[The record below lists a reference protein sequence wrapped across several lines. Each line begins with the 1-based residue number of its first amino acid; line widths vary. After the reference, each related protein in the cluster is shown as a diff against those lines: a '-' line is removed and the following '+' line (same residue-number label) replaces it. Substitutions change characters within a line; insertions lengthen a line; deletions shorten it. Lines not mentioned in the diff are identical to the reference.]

1 MGGNFGGSG
10 NFNISSMNSIVPYE
24 GMINENYFKISQRET
39 EYAANL
45 ELFKSITKNPFNNKL
60 DYFIGLLIKSKYDG
74 IGRQLDDIDLS
85 IALDISGSMRSTVSM
100 KPTFKEMYEQDGN
113 PNPNDGNKN
122 RLELAKECLFKL
134 IHSMNDKMNMALTTF
149 NNESKLI
156 IPLSPKKELISI
168 SNTINNITLNGST
181 SLYAALKGAADCLK
195 ESRAKFKRVIIITDG
210 WDNDPHFMQ
219 LARELNTKDILITIL
234 SIESSSNSEMFQQFS
249 ELKGCN
255 YYFILNEEDMEKYL
269 IRQLNY
275 ICFPALYD
283 MKINFLSE
291 DADLIRTIGCGQQN
305 EKSKKEG
312 EDINTKPKPS
322 NDLINTK
329 TVFPSDLKE
338 LNGNYYQEGG
348 LILLKI
354 KPKSLEKN
362 CKVNINL
369 SYEEIE
375 GNQFNNNYEIEFTS
389 DELKNGS
396 NFADMKKGLAIYY
409 FTKFI
414 RKIKKFMNQSVR
426 FGLDGP
432 KRDKGKKPKLKYYNF
447 LSRNFENYDKI
458 KMYFESNYNND
469 LNEYQKEYYLKHLD
483 NQYAEAEKKINE
495 DKNKH

>member
-1 MGGNFGGSG
+1 M
-10 NFNISSMNSIVPYE
+10 
-24 GMINENYFKISQRET
+24 
-39 EYAANL
+39 
-45 ELFKSITKNPFNNKL
+45 
-60 DYFIGLLIKSKYDG
+60 
-74 IGRQLDDIDLS
+74 
-85 IALDISGSMRSTVSM
+85 
-100 KPTFKEMYEQDGN
+100 
-113 PNPNDGNKN
+113 
-122 RLELAKECLFKL
+122 
-134 IHSMNDKMNMALTTF
+134 
-149 NNESKLI
+149 
-156 IPLSPKKELISI
+156 
-168 SNTINNITLNGST
+168 
-181 SLYAALKGAADCLK
+181 
-195 ESRAKFKRVIIITDG
+195 
-210 WDNDPHFMQ
+210 
-219 LARELNTKDILITIL
+219 
-234 SIESSSNSEMFQQFS
+234 
-249 ELKGCN
+249 
-255 YYFILNEEDMEKYL
+255 
-269 IRQLNY
+269 
-275 ICFPALYD
+275 
-283 MKINFLSE
+283 
-291 DADLIRTIGCGQQN
+291 
-305 EKSKKEG
+305 
-312 EDINTKPKPS
+312 
-322 NDLINTK
+322 INTK
-329 TVFPSDLKE
+329 TVFRSDLKE

-375 GNQFNNNYEIEFTS
+375 GNKFNNNYEIEFTS

-432 KRDKGKKPKLKYYNF
+432 KKDEGKKPKLKYYNF